1 MFHLTFLQN
10 LGNEWEETE
19 EKRGLM
25 FIGIG
30 QRKIDELVDREKE
43 RRYWYRRREIT
54 DEEKSDIY
62 VTQ

>member
-25 FIGIG
+25 FRGIG
-30 QRKIDELVDREKE
+30 QRKIDDLVDREKE

-54 DEEKSDIY
+54 DEEKSDVY
-62 VTQ
+62 VTL